1 MVELEIDGKKV
12 EVVEGSMLMD
22 AAQKAG
28 SYVPHF
34 CYHKKLSIA
43 ANCRMCL
50 VEVEKAPKP
59 LPACATPV
67 SNGMIVRTQSEKAVQ
82 AQKSVME
89 FLLIN
94 HPLDCPIC
102 DQGGECQL
110 QDLAVGYGGVTSRY
124 KEEKRVVFF
133 KDIGPLVSAQEM
145 SRCIHCTRC
154 VRFGQEIAGNMELGM
169 ANRGEHSEILSFVGN
184 SVDSELSGN
193 MIDLCPVGALTSK
206 PFRYNARTWEMAR
219 RKSIA
224 AHDSLGSNVVVQV
237 KNDKV
242 MRVVPQ
248 DNEAVNECWISD
260 RDRFSYE
267 GLDAKDRISVPMIKK
282 GEQWV
287 NTDWQTA
294 LNVVMEGLKRAR
306 RESPDINQ
314 IAFLASPNSTLEELF
329 LLKALASGI
338 GSTSIDSGLRHT
350 AGLKLQG
357 ATPSLAGSID
367 ELANAVGVVV
377 VGADLRNDQPLL
389 ANRIRQAS
397 KHGMPVTLITSG
409 LNDPFIPKAKVIAA
423 APSDWIAAL
432 DGSDVVAAL
441 SSADGIKFVLVG
453 QQALMAPNA
462 AELINKAKAVADAT
476 GARLGFLG
484 DGANWV
490 GGFVAGTHASSH
502 DGLCAQGILS
512 APRKAVVVF
521 GNEPEFDSLS
531 GAKAI
536 ESLKNSEFV
545 VAVTSFVGAAKEYA
559 DVILPLCPQTET
571 SGTFINI
578 AGTAQTFKATVR
590 PLGESR
596 PGWKVL
602 RVLGN
607 LLQLDGFEYNSSEDV
622 LKAALPSDLE
632 SRLGSGVTASSAVA
646 AQALSPGLQLAAYTP
661 IYQSDSLVRRAESL
675 QATKAAKATVLQA
688 NASTLSALGAN
699 SGDTVRLTDS
709 LGGVVEATIGLNKHV
724 ADQVVLVATSRK
736 ETLTLNS
743 RFGAAT
749 VTVLSAAEVQA

>member
-1 MVELEIDGKKV
+1 
-12 EVVEGSMLMD
+12 
-22 AAQKAG
+22 
-28 SYVPHF
+28 
-34 CYHKKLSIA
+34 
-43 ANCRMCL
+43 
-50 VEVEKAPKP
+50 
-59 LPACATPV
+59 
-67 SNGMIVRTQSEKAVQ
+67 
-82 AQKSVME
+82 
-89 FLLIN
+89 
-94 HPLDCPIC
+94 
-102 DQGGECQL
+102 
-110 QDLAVGYGGVTSRY
+110 
-124 KEEKRVVFF
+124 
-133 KDIGPLVSAQEM
+133 
-145 SRCIHCTRC
+145 
-154 VRFGQEIAGNMELGM
+154 MELGM

-248 DNEAVNECWISD
+248 DNESVNECWISD

-267 GLDAKDRISVPMIKK
+267 GLDAKDRVSVPMIKK
-282 GEQWV
+282 GDQWV

-294 LNVVMEGLKRAR
+294 LNTVMEGLKKAR
-306 RESPDINQ
+306 RESSDLNQ

-329 LLKALASGI
+329 LLKALSSGI

-357 ATPSLAGSID
+357 SVPSLAGSID

-423 APSDWIAAL
+423 APSEWVAAL
-432 DGSDVVAAL
+432 DGSDVAAAL
-441 SSADGIKFVLVG
+441 SSAEGIKFVLIG
-453 QQALMAPNA
+453 QQALMSPNA
-462 AELINKAKAVADAT
+462 AELIAKAKAVADAK

-490 GGFVAGTHASSH
+490 GGFVAGTHAATH
-502 DGLCAQGILS
+502 EGLCAQGILS
-512 APRKAVVVF
+512 TPRKAVVVF

-536 ESLKNSEFV
+536 ESLKKSEFV
-545 VAVTSFVGAAKEYA
+545 VAVTAFVGSAKDYA

-596 PGWKVL
+596 PGWKIL

-607 LLQLDGFEYNSSEDV
+607 LLQLDGFEFNSSEEV
-622 LKAALPSDLE
+622 LKAALPADLAT
-632 SRLGSGVTASSAVA
+632 RLGSALTASSAIQ
-646 AQALSPGLQLAAYTP
+646 AQDMSSGIQLASYTP

-675 QATKAAKATVLQA
+675 QATKAAKAHSLQA
-688 NASTLSALGAN
+688 NADTLKSLGAN
-699 SGDTVRLTDS
+699 AGDTVRLTDS
-709 LGGVVEATIGLNKHV
+709 QGGVVAAVIGLNKQVANHV
-724 ADQVVLVATSRK
+724 ILVANSRK
-736 ETLTLNS
+736 ETLNLNS
-743 RFGAAT
+743 RFGSVT
-749 VTVLSAAEVQA
+749 VAVLSAAEVQA

>member
-248 DNEAVNECWISD
+248 DNEGVNECWISD

-267 GLDAKDRISVPMIKK
+267 GLDAKDRVSVPMIKK
-282 GEQWV
+282 GDQWV

-306 RESPDINQ
+306 RESLDLNQ

-338 GSTSIDSGLRHT
+338 GSTSIDSGLRHA

-357 ATPSLAGSID
+357 SVPSLAGSID

-409 LNDPFIPKAKVIAA
+409 LNDPHIPKAKVIAA
-423 APSDWIAAL
+423 APSDWLAAL
-432 DGSDVVAAL
+432 DGSDVSAAL
-441 SSADGIKFVLVG
+441 SSADGIKFVLIG

-462 AELINKAKAVADAT
+462 AELITKAKAVADAK

-490 GGFVAGTHASSH
+490 GGFVAGTHAASH

-536 ESLKNSEFV
+536 ESLKASEFV
-545 VAVTSFVGAAKEYA
+545 VSVTAFVGAAKEYA

-578 AGTAQTFKATVR
+578 AGTPQTFKATVR

-607 LLQLDGFEYNSSEDV
+607 LLQLDGFEFNSSEDV
-622 LKAALPSDLE
+622 LKAALPADLA
-632 SRLGSGVTASSAVA
+632 SHLGSAVTATSAIA
-646 AQALSPGLQLAAYTP
+646 AQVLSPGLQLAAYAP

-675 QATKAAKATVLQA
+675 QATKAAKAPCLQA
-688 NASTLSALGAN
+688 NADTLKALGAN
-699 SGDTVRLTDS
+699 AGDTVRVTDS
-709 LGGVVEATIGLNKHV
+709 QGGVVEAVIGLNKQVANHV
-724 ADQVVLVATSRK
+724 ILVANGRK
-736 ETLTLNS
+736 ETLNLNS
-743 RFGAAT
+743 RFGS
-749 VTVLSAAEVQA
+749 VTVAVLSTAEVQA